1 MQKVDE
7 EEQKSSKVSS
17 GNQQDIFAP
26 NTPRAQGNVALYPS
40 TLEGLQIGNDQTTP
54 SISGDSTMRLDSTPK
69 SDMNGR
75 NRYTDTN
82 VASSS
87 NLSLDQLGRIGSN
100 GSSSNNSSTG
110 NLTTNGTVN
119 NVESTKEAW
128 KKRKQVLLAEAR
140 NQVPADLQLH
150 GLRPPAPHSD
160 AYDGLDQRPHV
171 RPLEGALS
179 SLGDSSSST
188 QALNAI
194 RASQQSAILRW
205 QDGNLRDDMLRIID
219 QFLEEEGMGS
229 TRQVLAEEWSGKVRE
244 RDESAGDARK
254 LRKAILEGAW
264 EEVEKLLMKPLV
276 RSSNAF
282 KYAVF
287 KQQYLEHIEL
297 REYQKAFTFLNKR
310 LRELEHYQP
319 FAGEFRDL
327 CYLLSSKS
335 ISDAPSF
342 RAWEGVRPA
351 REALVAQFSD
361 LLEQDRSEMSGQTS
375 QAPFIPPHRLKTLV
389 HQAVAY
395 QVEFS
400 RYHPKKAP
408 RVSTLLY
415 DYESFVCPNA
425 IMSTCFGHRKNVK
438 ALAWVG
444 QEGRSIASGSSDGT
458 VRLWS
463 TSSAQQEA
471 VFEHGSRVWDVA
483 ATESGNLIASA
494 GGHAL
499 VKLWNTSSREC
510 VANLGGLAS
519 AGTGSSVVPPTGD
532 VYSCAFDGYGA
543 HLLTGGYDKIVRLYD
558 LTSSTLI
565 KTFTGHGLGV
575 SSVTF
580 DPAGRMA
587 VTASKDCSVRLW
599 DLNSGLCIRTV
610 YGHLGECTSV
620 ELSESGKEMLTASKD
635 NSSMLHDLRTL
646 KPLQRFKGA
655 QNTRANFVRA
665 SFAHNSLIASG
676 SEDGTVLLW
685 DQESSE
691 CLQTLTG
698 HGEGVVYCARWN
710 RAQSL
715 LASCGDD
722 GTVRTWYWD
731 EGGQERAEREL
742 EASGR

>member
-1 MQKVDE
+1 MMQNPDDNE
-7 EEQKSSKVSS
+7 IRSSTDS
-17 GNQQDIFAP
+17 NTNMQDSFAP
-26 NTPRAQGNVALYPS
+26 TTPRAHGNVALHP
-40 TLEGLQIGNDQTTP
+40 LGPEGLGSDSNV
-54 SISGDSTMRLDSTPK
+54 GDSTMKLNSTPK
-69 SDMNGR
+69 PDTSTRSRYADENGQ
-75 NRYTDTN
+75 TTN
-82 VASSS
+82 IASSS
-87 NLSLDQLGRIGSN
+87 SLSLDQLGRIGSN

-110 NLTTNGTVN
+110 NLSGNGTS

-160 AYDGLDQRPHV
+160 AYHGLDQRPHV

-188 QALNAI
+188 LALSAI

-205 QDGNLRDDMLRIID
+205 QDGNIRDDMLRIID
-219 QFLEEEGMGS
+219 QFLEEEGMGA
-229 TRQVLAEEWSGKVRE
+229 TRQILAEEWSGKVRE

-254 LRKAILEGAW
+254 LRKAILEGAY
-264 EEVEKLLMKPLV
+264 EEVDKLLSKPLV

-327 CYLLSSKS
+327 CYLLSGKS

-425 IMSTCFGHRKNVK
+425 IMSTCYGHRKNVK

-463 TSSAQQEA
+463 TSNAQQEA

-620 ELSESGKEMLTASKD
+620 ELSESGREMLTASKD

-731 EGGQERAEREL
+731 EGGQERAEKEL

>member
-1 MQKVDE
+1 MQNSNENESVSPT
-7 EEQKSSKVSS
+7 SS
-17 GNQQDIFAP
+17 NANWQAH
-26 NTPRAQGNVALYPS
+26 GNVALHPFGI
-40 TLEGLQIGNDQTTP
+40 EGSQTESDP
-54 SISGDSTMRLDSTPK
+54 NGGDTTMKLDSTPK
-69 SDMNGR
+69 PEINAR
-75 NRYTDTN
+75 NNRYIDENGQPTN
-82 VASSS
+82 IASSS
-87 NLSLDQLGRIGSN
+87 NLSLDQLGKIGSN

-110 NLTTNGTVN
+110 NLSGNGMS

-160 AYDGLDQRPHV
+160 AYHGLDQRPHV
-171 RPLEGALS
+171 RPLEGALA
-179 SLGDSSSST
+179 SLGDTSSPT
-188 QALNAI
+188 LALSAI

-205 QDGNLRDDMLRIID
+205 QDGNIRDDMLRIID
-219 QFLEEEGMGS
+219 QFLEEEGMGA
-229 TRQVLAEEWSGKVRE
+229 TRQILAEEWSGKVRE

-264 EEVEKLLMKPLV
+264 EEVNASKPLV
-276 RSSNAF
+276 KSSNAF

-310 LRELEHYQP
+310 LKELEHYQP

-327 CYLLSSKS
+327 CYLLSGKS

-375 QAPFIPPHRLKTLV
+375 QAQFIPPHRLKTLV

-425 IMSTCFGHRKNVK
+425 IMSTCYGHQKNVK

-510 VANLGGLAS
+510 VANLGGIAS

-558 LTSSTLI
+558 LTSSTLV

-620 ELSESGKEMLTASKD
+620 ELSESGREMLTASKD

-731 EGGQERAEREL
+731 EGGQERAESEL